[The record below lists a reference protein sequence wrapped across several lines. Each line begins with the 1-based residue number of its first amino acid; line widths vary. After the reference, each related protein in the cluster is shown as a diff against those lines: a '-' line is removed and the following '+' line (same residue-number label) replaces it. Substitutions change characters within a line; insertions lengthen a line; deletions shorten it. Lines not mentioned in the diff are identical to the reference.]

1 MNVLAIDTSNQAM
14 TVAVINEQKLLGQL
28 QTTVNKNH
36 SQTLMPAIQT
46 LMSDLVMQPKAL
58 NRIVVAQGPGS
69 YTGLRIGVTTAKTLA
84 DTLNIELVGVS
95 SLKVLAA
102 NCVNQAGWIV
112 PIFDARRK
120 NVYAGAYEWQAG
132 QLVNVLS
139 DQHIALPDLLKKL
152 QGKPVYF
159 VGEDVHKFVA
169 DIHEVLPEA
178 QINPVLNWDYPNGAT
193 LAVLG
198 LAETPVDIHGFLPE
212 YLKRVE
218 AEEKWLETQGH
229 VVKEESYVEKI

>member
-46 LMSDLVMQPKAL
+46 LMSDLVMQPKEL
-58 NRIVVAQGPGS
+58 ERIVVAQGPGS

-84 DTLNIELVGVS
+84 DTLNIELVGIS

-102 NCVNQAGWIV
+102 NCINQTGWIV
-112 PIFDARRK
+112 PLFDARRK

-132 QLVNVLS
+132 KLVNVLE
-139 DQHIALPDLLKKL
+139 DQHIALADLLAKL
-152 QGKPVYF
+152 AGQSVYF
-159 VGEDVHKFVA
+159 VGEDVHKFTE
-169 DIHEVLPEA
+169 DIHAVLPDA
-178 QINPVLNWDYPNGAT
+178 QCNRVLTWDYPNGAT
-193 LAVLG
+193 LATLG
-198 LAETPVDIHGFLPE
+198 LEAEPVAVHTFLPD

-218 AEEKWLETQGH
+218 AEEKWLATQGE
-229 VVKEESYVEKI
+229 VKEESYVEKI